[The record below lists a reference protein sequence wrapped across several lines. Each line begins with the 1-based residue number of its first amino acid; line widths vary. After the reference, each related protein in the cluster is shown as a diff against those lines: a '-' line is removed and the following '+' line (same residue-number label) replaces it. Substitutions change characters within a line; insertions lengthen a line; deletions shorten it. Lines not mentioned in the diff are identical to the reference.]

1 MSWTED
7 EDFSVALAIPFHGTP
22 CGQAGQY
29 PARSIWTRTKTMAD
43 GSLMVEINLEGK
55 L

>member
-1 MSWTED
+1 M
-7 EDFSVALAIPFHGTP
+7 ALVISFHGTP
-22 CGQAGQY
+22 CGQAGWY
-29 PARSIWTRTKTMAD
+29 PVRGIRTRTKTVAD